1 MPAQAWVTLV
11 VGLVA
16 IGGVLIT
23 WWQKNTADRRSEW
36 WRRVTWAFE
45 RTFSADDTEAALGWK
60 MLDTLLQSKLA
71 TRGDSDIV
79 QVIGEHTA
87 LDELED
93 QDDNDVEEGS
103 VDGHDERQRQQ
114 PPEAEPEDGS

>member
-1 MPAQAWVTLV
+1 MPAQAWVTLI

-79 QVIGEHTA
+79 RSSVSTPPWTRWKTRTTKRKRGVSMATTNA
-87 LDELED
+87 S
-93 QDDNDVEEGS
+93 DNN
-103 VDGHDERQRQQ
+103 
-114 PPEAEPEDGS
+114 PEAEPEDGS

>member
-1 MPAQAWVTLV
+1 MPAQAWVTLI

-23 WWQKNTADRRSEW
+23 W

-87 LDELED
+87 LDEVED
-93 QDDNDVEEGS
+93 QDDEAEEGS

-114 PPEAEPEDGS
+114 PPEAEPENGS

>member
-1 MPAQAWVTLV
+1 MPAQAWVTLI

-45 RTFSADDTEAALGWK
+45 RTFSPDDTEAALGWK

-87 LDELED
+87 LGDH
-93 QDDNDVEEGS
+93 VEEGS
-103 VDGHDERQRQQ
+103 ADGHDERQRQK
-114 PPEAEPEDGS
+114 PPEAEDGS

>member
-1 MPAQAWVTLV
+1 MPAQAWVTLI

-45 RTFSADDTEAALGWK
+45 RTFSPDDTEAALGWK

-87 LDELED
+87 LD
-93 QDDNDVEEGS
+93 DDLEEGS

-114 PPEAEPEDGS
+114 PSEAEAEDRS

>member
-1 MPAQAWVTLV
+1 MPAQAWVTLI

-45 RTFSADDTEAALGWK
+45 RTFSPDDTEAALGWK

-87 LDELED
+87 LGDHAQIPGQLSITD
-93 QDDNDVEEGS
+93 LDPGNAA
-103 VDGHDERQRQQ
+103 H
-114 PPEAEPEDGS
+114 EDGVSA

>member
-1 MPAQAWVTLV
+1 MPAQAWVTLIV
-11 VGLVA
+11 ELVA

-45 RTFSADDTEAALGWK
+45 RTFSSDDTEAALGSK
-60 MLDTLLQSKLA
+60 MLDTLLQSTLA

-87 LDELED
+87 LGEVEDLGDE
-93 QDDNDVEEGS
+93 VEEGS
-103 VDGHDERQRQQ
+103 VDGHDECQRQQ
-114 PPEAEPEDGS
+114 PPEAEAEDGS